1 MVVLKISLPV
11 ILIDEF
17 LKWFARN
24 YVEGK
29 FVSFTCIKIFES
41 LSLDKKCEEVVV
53 KDKRVLAE
61 LKLDAVEDEGFC
73 YNEESSLG

>member
-24 YVEGK
+24 YVEVGDGTAEVGK
-29 FVSFTCIKIFES
+29 K
-41 LSLDKKCEEVVV
+41 
-53 KDKRVLAE
+53 
-61 LKLDAVEDEGFC
+61 
-73 YNEESSLG
+73 NN